1 MPEEVKKPV
10 PPAPVAAK
18 PLAPVAASVA
28 QAKPNVQATA
38 PVPPKPAAKPDPT
51 IAQLVTLL
59 DKHGIRFR

>member
-10 PPAPVAAK
+10 PPAPVAQ
-18 PLAPVAASVA
+18 P
-28 QAKPNVQATA
+28 KPNVQAAA

-59 DKHGIRFR
+59 DKHGIRFS